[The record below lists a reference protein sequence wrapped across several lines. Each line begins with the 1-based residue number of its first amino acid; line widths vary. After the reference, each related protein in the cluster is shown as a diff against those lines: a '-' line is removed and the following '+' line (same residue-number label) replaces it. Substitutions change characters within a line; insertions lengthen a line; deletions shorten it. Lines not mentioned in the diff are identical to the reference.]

1 VPRLHSPRV
10 AARDDGVGVGGVGGR
25 RPGLGGG
32 ARLRRRRGHPRSAPA
47 QRLVL
52 SLRGGLLHQLLPVA
66 RLGVLQRFGSGT
78 ELMSWISLS
87 DEIAAIRFLLDHGD
101 VSGPVNLT
109 APDPVINSAF
119 AAALDHMLHRP
130 DLPWLRA
137 PAWLLRA
144 ALGE

>member
-1 VPRLHSPRV
+1 M
-10 AARDDGVGVGGVGGR
+10 
-25 RPGLGGG
+25 
-32 ARLRRRRGHPRSAPA
+32 
-47 QRLVL
+47 
-52 SLRGGLLHQLLPVA
+52 RGGLLHQLLPVA

-130 DLPWLRA
+130 AHCRREIEQNRIQLKIDGLKE
-137 PAWLLRA
+137 A
-144 ALGE
+144 AGLWSWSFGRKSAFRSRVA